1 MASVTSLT
9 ASVHQRLATALSAT
23 LPTADADPLL
33 RRSDRADYQANGIL
47 ALAKKAKANPRELA
61 TQVVA
66 RVESGE
72 LIGEIEVSGPGFLN
86 ITLTDRAITQNLA
99 ARYADDT
106 GRLGVP
112 TAERPGTT
120 VIDYA
125 QPNVAKEMHVG
136 HLRSAVIGD
145 AVVQILEFTGE
156 NVVRRHHIGDWGT
169 QFGMLIQYLDEHPHE
184 LDHKDARVSGEEAM
198 SNLDRLYKA
207 ARKLF
212 DSDEEFKTRARRR
225 VVDLQAGD
233 PHTLATWQKF
243 VDESKIYFFS
253 VFEKLDMEVR
263 DADIVGESGYN
274 DMLDETCRLLEES
287 GVAVRSEGALCVF
300 FDDVKGPDG
309 NPVPLI
315 VKKSDGGYGYAAT
328 DLSAIRDRVF
338 HLKANS
344 LLYVVDARQSLHFKM
359 VFETAR
365 RAGWLN
371 DDDVKAFQLAFGT
384 VLGKDGKPFKTREG
398 ETIRLVD
405 LLDEAIDR
413 ATAVVREKAEKVGLT
428 EEEIV
433 ENGRY
438 VGIGAVKYA
447 DLSTSAV
454 RDYKFDLD
462 QMVSLN
468 GDTSVYL
475 QYAYARIQSILRK
488 AGEAGPA
495 AHPELELA
503 PAERA
508 LGLHLDQ
515 FGEAVAEVAESY
527 EPHKLAAY
535 LFRLATLLTSFY
547 DQCPVLKAESP
558 AQVENRLFLVD
569 LTARTLHRGMA
580 LLATRT
586 PSPHAPPPGYRPPA
600 AGRVALR
607 HPRPGRCRCL
617 PLQSLAWRPFPI
629 RCPSWRPTRAGVCS
643 GLNSRFRRGG

>member
-61 TQVVA
+61 TQVVTQ
-66 RVESGE
+66 VESGE
-72 LIGEIEVSGPGFLN
+72 LIKEIEVSGPGFLN
-86 ITLTDRAITQNLA
+86 ITLTDGAITENLA

-184 LDHKDARVSGEEAM
+184 LDHKESDGDLQASGEAAM
-198 SNLDRLYKA
+198 SNLDRLYKT

-253 VFEKLDMEVR
+253 VFEKLDMDIR

-274 DMLDETCRLLEES
+274 DMLAETCRLLEEQ

-300 FDDVKGPDG
+300 FDDIKGPDG

-315 VKKSDGGYGYAAT
+315 VQKSDGGYGYAAT

-338 HLKANS
+338 NLKANS

-371 DDDVKAFQLAFGT
+371 DEDVKAFQLAFGT

-398 ETIRLVD
+398 ETVRLVD

-413 ATAVVREKAEKVGLT
+413 ATTVVREKAEKVGLT
-428 EEEIV
+428 EQEIV

-438 VGIGAVKYA
+438 VGVGAVKYA

-488 AGEAGPA
+488 AGEARPA

-515 FGEAVAEVAESY
+515 FGETVAEVAESY

-535 LFRLATLLTSFY
+535 LFKLATLLTAFY
-547 DQCPVLKAESP
+547 DQCPVLKADTP

-580 LLATRT
+580 LLGIRT
-586 PSPHAPPPGYRPPA
+586 PDK
-600 AGRVALR
+600 L
-607 HPRPGRCRCL
+607 
-617 PLQSLAWRPFPI
+617 
-629 RCPSWRPTRAGVCS
+629 
-643 GLNSRFRRGG
+643 

>member
-1 MASVTSLT
+1 MASVTSLSDVVQQHL
-9 ASVHQRLATALSAT
+9 ASALSAT
-23 LPTADADPLL
+23 LPEAAGADPLL
-33 RRSDRADYQANGIL
+33 RRSDRADFQANGIL

-61 TQVVA
+61 TQVVSQ
-66 RVESGE
+66 VVTGDE
-72 LIGEIEVSGPGFLN
+72 LIKDVEVSGPGFLN
-86 ITLTDRAITQNLA
+86 ITIADRAITANLA
-99 ARYADDT
+99 ARYADET

-112 TAERPGTT
+112 TAAHPGTT

-145 AVVQILEFTGE
+145 SVVQLLEFTGE
-156 NVVRRHHIGDWGT
+156 QVVRRHHIGDWGT

-184 LDHKDARVSGEEAM
+184 LDHKASAEDAAASGEEAM

-207 ARKLF
+207 ARKKF
-212 DSDEEFKTRARRR
+212 DADEEFKTRARRR

-233 PHTLATWQKF
+233 PQTLATWQKF

-253 VFEKLDMEVR
+253 VFEKLDMR
-263 DADIVGESGYN
+263 IQDPDIVGESGYN
-274 DMLDETCRLLEES
+274 DMLAETCRLLEES

-300 FDDVKGPDG
+300 FDDIKGPDG

-315 VKKSDGGYGYAAT
+315 VQKSDGGYGYAAT

-338 HLKANS
+338 NLKANT
-344 LLYVVDARQSLHFKM
+344 LLYVVDARQSLHFRM

-371 DDDVKAFQLAFGT
+371 DDVTAVQLAFGT

-398 ETIRLVD
+398 ETVRLVD

-413 ATAVVREKAEKVGLT
+413 ASAVVREKAQDLSEA
-428 EEEIV
+428 EIA
-433 ENGRY
+433 ERGAQ

-447 DLSTSAV
+447 DLSTSAN

-488 AGEAGPA
+488 AGEVRPV

-503 PAERA
+503 DAERA
-508 LGLHLDQ
+508 LGLHADAFAETLR
-515 FGEAVAEVAESY
+515 EAAAEYA
-527 EPHKLAAY
+527 PHKLAAY
-535 LFRLATLLTSFY
+535 LYQLASLYTTFY
-547 DQCPVLKAESP
+547 DKCPVLKAETP
-558 AQVENRLFLVD
+558 QQVENRLFLCD
-569 LTARTLHRGMA
+569 ITARTLHQGMA
-580 LLATRT
+580 LLGIRT
-586 PSPHAPPPGYRPPA
+586 PEK
-600 AGRVALR
+600 L
-607 HPRPGRCRCL
+607 
-617 PLQSLAWRPFPI
+617 
-629 RCPSWRPTRAGVCS
+629 
-643 GLNSRFRRGG
+643 

>member
-1 MASVTSLT
+1 MTSVTSLSDSVQQHLSSALT
-9 ASVHQRLATALSAT
+9 AALPQA
-23 LPTADADPLL
+23 AGADPLL

-47 ALAKKAKANPRELA
+47 ALAKKEKANPRELA
-61 TQVVA
+61 TQVVSH
-66 RVESGE
+66 VVTGE
-72 LIGEIEVSGPGFLN
+72 VIADVEVSGPGFLN
-86 ITLTDRAITQNLA
+86 VTVADGAIVRNLA
-99 ARYADDT
+99 ARAADPE

-112 TAERPGTT
+112 RAERPGTT
-120 VIDYA
+120 VVDYA

-145 AVVQILEFTGE
+145 SVVQLLEFTGE
-156 NVVRRHHIGDWGT
+156 SVVRRHHIGDWGT
-169 QFGMLIQYLDEHPHE
+169 QFGMLIQYLDEHPGE
-184 LDHKDARVSGEEAM
+184 LDHEASEVSGEEAM

-207 ARKLF
+207 ARALF

-253 VFEKLDMEVR
+253 VFDKLDMEIR

-274 DMLDETCRLLEES
+274 DMLAETCRLLEES

-315 VKKSDGGYGYAAT
+315 VQKSDGGYGYAAT

-338 HLKANS
+338 RLKANT

-365 RAGWLN
+365 RAGWLGE
-371 DDDVKAFQLAFGT
+371 DVTAHQLAFGT
-384 VLGKDGKPFKTREG
+384 VLGADGKPFKTRAG
-398 ETIRLVD
+398 ETVRLVD
-405 LLDEAIDR
+405 LLDEAVDR
-413 ATAVVREKAEKVGLT
+413 AAAVVREKAQDLSEA
-428 EEEIV
+428 EIA
-433 ENGRY
+433 ERGAQ

-447 DLSTSAV
+447 DLSTSAN

-488 AGEAGPA
+488 SGDVAPA

-508 LGLHLDQ
+508 LGLHVDA
-515 FGEAVAEVAESY
+515 FAEAVADAAAEY
-527 EPHKLAAY
+527 APHKLTAY
-535 LFRLATLLTSFY
+535 LYQLASLYTTFY
-547 DQCPVLKAESP
+547 DKCPVLKAESP
-558 AQVENRLFLVD
+558 AQVENRLLLCDV
-569 LTARTLHRGMA
+569 TARTLHRGMA
-580 LLATRT
+580 LLGIRT
-586 PSPHAPPPGYRPPA
+586 PER
-600 AGRVALR
+600 L
-607 HPRPGRCRCL
+607 
-617 PLQSLAWRPFPI
+617 
-629 RCPSWRPTRAGVCS
+629 
-643 GLNSRFRRGG
+643 

>member
-9 ASVHQRLATALSAT
+9 DSVHQRLANALSAA
-23 LPTADADPLL
+23 LPETADADPLL
-33 RRSDRADYQANGIL
+33 RRSDRADFQANGIL

-61 TQVVA
+61 AQVVGHVVA
-66 RVESGE
+66 GDM
-72 LIGEIEVSGPGFLN
+72 IKDIEVSGPGFLN
-86 ITLTDRAITQNLA
+86 ITVTDQAITENLA
-99 ARYADDT
+99 ARAADPE

-112 TAERPGTT
+112 YAENPGTT

-145 AVVQILEFTGE
+145 SVVQLLEFTGE

-184 LDHKDARVSGEEAM
+184 LDHKASEVTGEEAM

-207 ARKLF
+207 ARRLF

-233 PHTLATWQKF
+233 PHTLAIWQKF

-253 VFEKLDMEVR
+253 VFEKLDM
-263 DADIVGESGYN
+263 DIQDPDIVGESGYN
-274 DMLDETCRLLEES
+274 DMLAETCRLLEES

-300 FDDVKGPDG
+300 FDDIKGPEG
-309 NPVPLI
+309 KPVPLI
-315 VKKSDGGYGYAAT
+315 VQKSDGGYGYAAT

-338 HLKANS
+338 NLKANT

-371 DDDVKAFQLAFGT
+371 GDVTAYQLAFGT
-384 VLGKDGKPFKTREG
+384 VLGKDGKPFKTRAG
-398 ETIRLVD
+398 ETVRLVD
-405 LLDEAIDR
+405 LLDEAIER
-413 ATAVVREKAEKVGLT
+413 ASAVVREKAQELS
-428 EEEIV
+428 EEEIA
-433 ENGRY
+433 ERGAQ

-447 DLSTSAV
+447 DLSTSAN

-488 AGEAGPA
+488 AGEVRPA
-495 AHPELELA
+495 AHPELELTE
-503 PAERA
+503 AERA
-508 LGLHLDQ
+508 LGLHVDA
-515 FGEAVAEVAESY
+515 FAEAVREAAAEYA
-527 EPHKLAAY
+527 PHKLAAY
-535 LFRLATLLTSFY
+535 LYQLASLYTSFY
-547 DQCPVLKAESP
+547 DKCPVLKAETP
-558 AQVENRLFLVD
+558 QQVENRLFLCDV
-569 LTARTLHRGMA
+569 TARTLQQGMA
-580 LLATRT
+580 LLGIRT
-586 PSPHAPPPGYRPPA
+586 PER
-600 AGRVALR
+600 L
-607 HPRPGRCRCL
+607 
-617 PLQSLAWRPFPI
+617 
-629 RCPSWRPTRAGVCS
+629 
-643 GLNSRFRRGG
+643 

>member
-9 ASVHQRLATALSAT
+9 ASVHQRLADALSAA
-23 LPTADADPLL
+23 LPEAGSADPLL
-33 RRSDRADYQANGIL
+33 RRSDRADFQANGIL
-47 ALAKKAKANPRELA
+47 ALAKKAKANPRDLA
-61 TQVVA
+61 ERVVA
-66 RVESGE
+66 EVASGDV
-72 LIGEIEVSGPGFLN
+72 IKEIEVSGPGFLN
-86 ITLTDRAITQNLA
+86 ITITDGAIVRNLA
-99 ARYADDT
+99 ERYADSA
-106 GRLGVP
+106 RLGVP
-112 TAERPGTT
+112 LAEHPGTT

-145 AVVQILEFTGE
+145 AVVRSLEFTGE
-156 NVVRRHHIGDWGT
+156 SVVRRHHIGDWGT
-169 QFGMLIQYLDEHPHE
+169 QFGMLIQYLIEHPHE
-184 LDHKDARVSGEEAM
+184 LDHQGGEVSGEEAM
-198 SNLDRLYKA
+198 SNLNRLYKA
-207 ARKLF
+207 ARTVF

-225 VVDLQAGD
+225 VVDLQAGE
-233 PHTLATWQKF
+233 PETLAMWQKF
-243 VDESKIYFFS
+243 VDESKIYFYS
-253 VFEKLDMEVR
+253 VFDKLDMEIR
-263 DADIVGESGYN
+263 DADVVGESGYN

-287 GVAVRSEGALCVF
+287 GVAVRSDGALCVF

-338 HLKANS
+338 NLKAS
-344 LLYVVDARQSLHFKM
+344 TLLYVVDARQSLHFKM

-371 DDDVKAFQLAFGT
+371 DDVKAHQLAFGT

-398 ETIRLVD
+398 ETVRLVD

-413 ATAVVREKAEKVGLT
+413 ATSVVREKAGKVGLS
-428 EEEIV
+428 EPEIE

-475 QYAYARIQSILRK
+475 QYAYARIRSIFGK
-488 AGEAGPA
+488 AGDRTPV

-503 PAERA
+503 PAERE
-508 LGLHLDQ
+508 LGLHLDR
-515 FGEAVAEVAESY
+515 FGETLEEVAAEY
-527 EPHKLAAY
+527 APHKLAAY
-535 LFRLATLLTSFY
+535 LYQLASLYTTFY
-547 DQCPVLKAESP
+547 DQCPVIKPAP
-558 AQVENRLFLVD
+558 AQEVAENRLFLCD
-569 LTARTLHRGMA
+569 LTARTLHQGMS
-580 LLATRT
+580 LLGIRT
-586 PSPHAPPPGYRPPA
+586 PER
-600 AGRVALR
+600 L
-607 HPRPGRCRCL
+607 
-617 PLQSLAWRPFPI
+617 
-629 RCPSWRPTRAGVCS
+629 
-643 GLNSRFRRGG
+643 

>member
-9 ASVHQRLATALSAT
+9 ASVNQRLASALSAA
-23 LPTADADPLL
+23 LPEAADSDPLL
-33 RRSDRADYQANGIL
+33 RRSDRADFQANGIL

-61 TQVVA
+61 TQVLSQV
-66 RVESGE
+66 VTGDV
-72 LIGEIEVSGPGFLN
+72 IKDVEVSGPGFLN
-86 ITLTDRAITQNLA
+86 ITVTDKAITENLA
-99 ARYADDT
+99 ARAADED

-112 TAERPGTT
+112 YAENPGTT

-145 AVVQILEFTGE
+145 SVVQLLEFTGE
-156 NVVRRHHIGDWGT
+156 TVVRRHHIGDWGT

-184 LDHKDARVSGEEAM
+184 LDHKSSEVSGEEAM

-207 ARKLF
+207 ARKKF

-253 VFEKLDMEVR
+253 VFEKLDMEIR

-274 DMLDETCRLLEES
+274 DMLAETCRLLEES

-300 FDDVKGPDG
+300 FDDIKGPDG
-309 NPVPLI
+309 KPVPLI
-315 VKKSDGGYGYAAT
+315 VQKSDGGYGYAAT

-338 HLKANS
+338 NLKANT

-371 DDDVKAFQLAFGT
+371 GDVKAVQLAFGT

-398 ETIRLVD
+398 ETVRLVD

-413 ATAVVREKAEKVGLT
+413 ATAVVREKDTQGQLSD
-428 EEEIV
+428 EEIA
-433 ENGRY
+433 ERGAQ

-447 DLSTSAV
+447 DLSTSAN

-488 AGEAGPA
+488 AGDVRPA
-495 AHPELELA
+495 AHPELELHA
-503 PAERA
+503 AERA
-508 LGLHLDQ
+508 LGLHLDA
-515 FGEAVAEVAESY
+515 FAETVVEAAAEYA
-527 EPHKLAAY
+527 PHKMTAY
-535 LFRLATLLTSFY
+535 LYQLASLFTTFY
-547 DQCPVLKAESP
+547 DKCPVIKPEPPKDIA
-558 AQVENRLFLVD
+558 ENRLFLCDV
-569 LTARTLHRGMA
+569 TARTLHQGMA
-580 LLATRT
+580 LLGIRT
-586 PSPHAPPPGYRPPA
+586 PER
-600 AGRVALR
+600 L
-607 HPRPGRCRCL
+607 
-617 PLQSLAWRPFPI
+617 
-629 RCPSWRPTRAGVCS
+629 
-643 GLNSRFRRGG
+643 

>member
-1 MASVTSLT
+1 MASVTSLSDSVQQHL
-9 ASVHQRLATALSAT
+9 ASALSAG
-23 LPTADADPLL
+23 LPEAAGADPLL
-33 RRSDRADYQANGIL
+33 RRSDRADFQANGIL

-61 TQVVA
+61 TQVVD
-66 RVESGE
+66 RVVTGDVIKEV
-72 LIGEIEVSGPGFLN
+72 EVSGPGFLN
-86 ITLTDRAITQNLA
+86 ITITDKAIIETLA
-99 ARYADDT
+99 ARYADEA

-112 TAERPGTT
+112 YAANPGTT

-145 AVVQILEFTGE
+145 SVVQLLEFTGE
-156 NVVRRHHIGDWGT
+156 SVVRRHHIGDWGT

-184 LDHKDARVSGEEAM
+184 LDHKASTEDTAASGEEAM

-207 ARKLF
+207 ARRKF

-233 PHTLATWQKF
+233 PHTLAMWQKF

-253 VFEKLDMEVR
+253 VFEKLDMEIR
-263 DADIVGESGYN
+263 DPDIVGESGYN
-274 DMLDETCRLLEES
+274 DMLAETCRLLEES

-300 FDDVKGPDG
+300 FEDIKGPDG

-315 VKKSDGGYGYAAT
+315 VQKSDGGYGYAAT

-338 HLKANS
+338 NLKADT

-365 RAGWLN
+365 RAGWLG
-371 DDDVKAFQLAFGT
+371 DGVKAQQLAFGT

-398 ETIRLVD
+398 ETVRLVD

-413 ATAVVREKAEKVGLT
+413 ASAVVREKAQDLS
-428 EEEIV
+428 EEEIA
-433 ENGRY
+433 ERGAQ

-447 DLSTSAV
+447 DLSTSAS

-475 QYAYARIQSILRK
+475 QYAYARIRSILRK
-488 AGEAGPA
+488 AGELRPA

-503 PAERA
+503 AAERA
-508 LGLHLDQ
+508 LGLHADA
-515 FGEAVAEVAESY
+515 FAETVREAAREYA
-527 EPHKLAAY
+527 PHKLAAY
-535 LFRLATLLTSFY
+535 LYQLASLYTTFY
-547 DQCPVLKAESP
+547 DKCPVLKAETP
-558 AQVENRLFLVD
+558 QQVENRLFLCD
-569 LTARTLHRGMA
+569 ITARTLHQGMA
-580 LLATRT
+580 LLGIRT
-586 PSPHAPPPGYRPPA
+586 PER
-600 AGRVALR
+600 L
-607 HPRPGRCRCL
+607 
-617 PLQSLAWRPFPI
+617 
-629 RCPSWRPTRAGVCS
+629 
-643 GLNSRFRRGG
+643 

>member
-9 ASVHQRLATALSAT
+9 ASVHQRLASALSAT
-23 LPTADADPLL
+23 LPEAADADPLL
-33 RRSDRADYQANGIL
+33 RRSDRADFQANGIL

-61 TQVVA
+61 TQVVSH
-66 RVESGE
+66 VVTGDV
-72 LIGEIEVSGPGFLN
+72 IKDVEVSGPGFLN
-86 ITLTDRAITQNLA
+86 ITVTDKAITENLA
-99 ARYADDT
+99 ARAADPE

-112 TAERPGTT
+112 YTEQPGTT

-145 AVVQILEFTGE
+145 AVVNLLEFTGE
-156 NVVRRHHIGDWGT
+156 NVIRRHHIGDWGT

-184 LDHKDARVSGEEAM
+184 LDHKAAEVTGEEAM

-233 PHTLATWQKF
+233 PHTLAMWQKF

-253 VFEKLDMEVR
+253 VFEKLDMEIR
-263 DADIVGESGYN
+263 DSDIVGESGYN
-274 DMLDETCRLLEES
+274 DMLAETCRLLEES

-300 FDDVKGPDG
+300 FDDIKGPDG
-309 NPVPLI
+309 KPVPLI
-315 VKKSDGGYGYAAT
+315 VQKSDGGYGYAAT

-338 HLKANS
+338 NLKANT

-371 DDDVKAFQLAFGT
+371 DDVKAYQLAFGT

-398 ETIRLVD
+398 ETVRLVD
-405 LLDEAIDR
+405 LLDEAIER
-413 ATAVVREKAEKVGLT
+413 ASAVVREKAQDLS
-428 EEEIV
+428 EEEIA
-433 ENGRY
+433 ERGAQ

-447 DLSTSAV
+447 DLSTSAN

-488 AGEAGPA
+488 AGDVRPA
-495 AHPELELA
+495 AHPELELTE
-503 PAERA
+503 AERA
-508 LGLHLDQ
+508 LGLHVDA
-515 FGEAVAEVAESY
+515 FAETVTEAAAEYA
-527 EPHKLAAY
+527 PHKLAAY
-535 LFRLATLLTSFY
+535 LYQLASLYTSFY
-547 DQCPVLKAESP
+547 DKCPVLKAETP
-558 AQVENRLFLVD
+558 QQVENRLFLCD
-569 LTARTLHRGMA
+569 ITARTLHRGMA
-580 LLATRT
+580 LLGIRT
-586 PSPHAPPPGYRPPA
+586 PER
-600 AGRVALR
+600 L
-607 HPRPGRCRCL
+607 
-617 PLQSLAWRPFPI
+617 
-629 RCPSWRPTRAGVCS
+629 
-643 GLNSRFRRGG
+643 

>member
-1 MASVTSLT
+1 MASVTSLSD
-9 ASVHQRLATALSAT
+9 SVQQRLASALSAT
-23 LPTADADPLL
+23 LPEATDADPLL
-33 RRSDRADYQANGIL
+33 RRSDRADFQANGIL

-61 TQVVA
+61 ARVVA
-66 RVESGE
+66 RVESGDV
-72 LIGEIEVSGPGFLN
+72 IQEIEVSGPGFLN
-86 ITLTDRAITQNLA
+86 LTIADRAITANLA

-112 TAERPGTT
+112 FAADPGTT

-145 AVVQILEFTGE
+145 AVVQLLEFTGE
-156 NVVRRHHIGDWGT
+156 TVVRRHHIGDWGT

-184 LDHKDARVSGEEAM
+184 LDHKASGAVSGEEAM

-207 ARKLF
+207 ARRLF

-225 VVDLQAGD
+225 VVDLQAGE
-233 PHTLATWQKF
+233 PKTLAMWQKF

-253 VFEKLDMEVR
+253 VFEKLDMEIQ
-263 DADIVGESGYN
+263 DPDIVGESGYN
-274 DMLDETCRLLEES
+274 DMLAETCRLLEES

-300 FDDVKGPDG
+300 FDDIKGPEG

-338 HLKANS
+338 NLKANT
-344 LLYVVDARQSLHFKM
+344 LLYVVDARQALHFRM

-371 DDDVKAFQLAFGT
+371 DDVTAFQLAFGT

-398 ETIRLVD
+398 ETVKLVD

-413 ATAVVREKAEKVGLT
+413 ASAVVREKAQDLSEA
-428 EEEIV
+428 EIA
-433 ENGRY
+433 ERGTQ

-447 DLSTSAV
+447 DLSTSAN

-462 QMVSLN
+462 QMVSLH

-488 AGEAGPA
+488 AGEVRPA

-503 PAERA
+503 EAERA
-508 LGLHLDQ
+508 LGLHADS
-515 FGEAVAEVAESY
+515 FAETVAEAATDY
-527 EPHKLAAY
+527 APHKLAAY
-535 LFRLATLLTSFY
+535 LYQLASLYTSFY
-547 DQCPVLKAESP
+547 DKCPVLKAETQ
-558 AQVENRLFLVD
+558 AQVENRLFLCDV
-569 LTARTLHRGMA
+569 TARTLHRGMA
-580 LLATRT
+580 LLGIRT
-586 PSPHAPPPGYRPPA
+586 PEK
-600 AGRVALR
+600 L
-607 HPRPGRCRCL
+607 
-617 PLQSLAWRPFPI
+617 
-629 RCPSWRPTRAGVCS
+629 
-643 GLNSRFRRGG
+643 

>member
-9 ASVHQRLATALSAT
+9 DSVQQRLASALSAT
-23 LPTADADPLL
+23 LPEAVDADPLL

-61 TQVVA
+61 AQVVA
-66 RVESGE
+66 RVESGD
-72 LIGEIEVSGPGFLN
+72 LIKDIEVSGPGFLN
-86 ITLTDRAITQNLA
+86 ITISDSAITATLA
-99 ARYADDT
+99 ERYADDT

-112 TAERPGTT
+112 YAATPGTT

-145 AVVQILEFTGE
+145 SVVQLLEFTGE

-184 LDHKDARVSGEEAM
+184 LDHKDAQVSGEEAM

-207 ARKLF
+207 ARRLF

-233 PHTLATWQKF
+233 PHTLAVWQRF

-274 DMLDETCRLLEES
+274 DMLAETCRLLEES

-300 FDDVKGPDG
+300 FDDIKGPDG

-315 VKKSDGGYGYAAT
+315 VQKSDGGYGYAAT

-338 HLKANS
+338 HLKAS
-344 LLYVVDARQSLHFKM
+344 TLLYVVDARQALHFRM

-371 DDDVKAFQLAFGT
+371 DDVTAAQLAFGT

-398 ETIRLVD
+398 ETVRLVD
-405 LLDEAIDR
+405 LLDEAIER
-413 ATAVVREKAEKVGLT
+413 ASAVVREKAQDLS
-428 EEEIV
+428 EEEIA
-433 ENGRY
+433 ERGAQ

-447 DLSTSAV
+447 DLSTSAN

-475 QYAYARIQSILRK
+475 QYAYARIRSILRK
-488 AGEAGPA
+488 AGEVRPA
-495 AHPELELA
+495 ARPELALA
-503 PAERA
+503 GAERA
-508 LGLHLDQ
+508 LGLHLDS
-515 FGEAVAEVAESY
+515 FAEAVAEAAGEY
-527 EPHKLAAY
+527 APHKLASY
-535 LFRLATLLTSFY
+535 LYQLASLYTTFY
-547 DQCPVLKAESP
+547 DKCPVLRAETP
-558 AQVENRLFLVD
+558 EQVQNRLFLCDV
-569 LTARTLHRGMA
+569 TARTLHRGMA
-580 LLATRT
+580 LLGIRT
-586 PSPHAPPPGYRPPA
+586 PEK
-600 AGRVALR
+600 L
-607 HPRPGRCRCL
+607 
-617 PLQSLAWRPFPI
+617 
-629 RCPSWRPTRAGVCS
+629 
-643 GLNSRFRRGG
+643 

>member
-9 ASVHQRLATALSAT
+9 DSVQQHLASALSAT
-23 LPTADADPLL
+23 RPEAAGADPLL
-33 RRSDRADYQANGIL
+33 RRSDRADFQANGIL

-61 TQVVA
+61 GEVVA
-66 RVESGE
+66 RITTGD
-72 LIGEIEVSGPGFLN
+72 LIKDVEVSGPGFLN
-86 ITLTDRAITQNLA
+86 ITIADAAITGNLA

-112 TAERPGTT
+112 QAADPGTT

-145 AVVQILEFTGE
+145 SVVQLLEFTGE

-184 LDHKDARVSGEEAM
+184 LDHKAGEVTGEEAM

-233 PHTLATWQKF
+233 PATLAMWQKF

-253 VFEKLDMEVR
+253 VFEKLDMEIR

-274 DMLDETCRLLEES
+274 DMLAETCRLLEES

-300 FDDVKGPDG
+300 FEDVKGPDG
-309 NPVPLI
+309 KPVPLI
-315 VKKSDGGYGYAAT
+315 VQKSDGGYGYAAT

-338 HLKANS
+338 HLKANT
-344 LLYVVDARQSLHFKM
+344 LLYVVDARQALHFKM

-371 DDDVKAFQLAFGT
+371 DDVHAVQLAFGT
-384 VLGKDGKPFKTREG
+384 VLGKDGKPFKTRAG
-398 ETIRLVD
+398 ETVRLVD

-413 ATAVVREKAEKVGLT
+413 ASAVVREKAQDLS
-428 EEEIV
+428 EEEIA
-433 ENGRY
+433 ERGAQ

-447 DLSTSAV
+447 DLSTSAN

-475 QYAYARIQSILRK
+475 QYAYARIRSILRK
-488 AGEAGPA
+488 APEGVRPV

-503 PAERA
+503 EAERA
-508 LGLHLDQ
+508 LGLHLDG
-515 FGEAVAEVAESY
+515 FAETVAEAAREFA
-527 EPHKLAAY
+527 PHKLAAY
-535 LFRLATLLTSFY
+535 LYQLASLYTSFY
-547 DQCPVLKAESP
+547 DKCPVLKAESP
-558 AQVENRLFLVD
+558 VQVENRLFLCD
-569 LTARTLHRGMA
+569 ITAATLHRGMA
-580 LLATRT
+580 LLGIRT
-586 PSPHAPPPGYRPPA
+586 PER
-600 AGRVALR
+600 L
-607 HPRPGRCRCL
+607 
-617 PLQSLAWRPFPI
+617 
-629 RCPSWRPTRAGVCS
+629 
-643 GLNSRFRRGG
+643 